1 MPREPKPLKKRDSR
15 ILAAV
20 LGIGLF
26 LVLKYVL
33 SIPFLIAVVIGLIAN
48 GIARKSMD
56 PTRAVGRIKVDFAQF
71 DAEKRRILQE
81 ASDHL
86 REIDTVLRQVQS
98 PDIRTRGRRVY
109 ETGNRIIEYV
119 TKYPEKIT
127 IARRFFNYY
136 LETASSILVK
146 YLDIQKTRI
155 QSAEISQLGERTVQ
169 ALEILESAFEKQFAK
184 LMVDEI
190 MDIESDIRLLETTLR
205 MEG

>member
-1 MPREPKPLKKRDSR
+1 MARDIKPIKKRDGR
-15 ILAAV
+15 ILAAI

-26 LVLKYVL
+26 QVLQFVHKVPLLFSIVL
-33 SIPFLIAVVIGLIAN
+33 ALILN
-48 GIARKSMD
+48 GTARKSLD
-56 PTRAVGRIKVDFAQF
+56 PTRSVGRVKVDFAQY
-71 DAEKRRILQE
+71 DAEKRRTLQE
-81 ASDHL
+81 ASAHL
-86 REIDTVLRQVQS
+86 RNIDSVLRQVQS

-119 TKYPEKIT
+119 TKYPEKIS

-155 QSAEISQLGERTVQ
+155 QTTEIRQLGERTAQ
-169 ALEILESAFEKQFAK
+169 ALEILETAFEKQFGK

-190 MDIESDIRLLETTLR
+190 MDIESDINLLETPLR

>member
-1 MPREPKPLKKRDSR
+1 MSIDRKPLKKRDGR
-15 ILAAV
+15 ILSAV
-20 LGIGLF
+20 LGVGVFTLF
-26 LVLKYVL
+26 YFVFK
-33 SIPFLIAVVIGLIAN
+33 IPLLFAVILALILHGT
-48 GIARKSMD
+48 ARKSLD
-56 PTRAVGRIKVDFAQF
+56 PTRSVGRVKVDFAQF

-81 ASDHL
+81 ASAHL
-86 REIDTVLRQVQS
+86 RDIDSVLRQVQS

-119 TKYPEKIT
+119 TKYPEKIS

-155 QSAEISQLGERTVQ
+155 QSVEIRQLGDRTAQ
-169 ALEILESAFEKQFAK
+169 ALEILETAFEKQFSK

-190 MDIESDIRLLETTLR
+190 MDIESDIHLLETTLK

>member
-1 MPREPKPLKKRDSR
+1 MARDIKPIKKRDGR
-15 ILAAV
+15 ILAAI

-26 LVLKYVL
+26 LVLQFVL
-33 SIPFLIAVVIGLIAN
+33 KVPLLFSIVLALILN
-48 GIARKSMD
+48 GTARKSLD
-56 PTRAVGRIKVDFAQF
+56 PTRSVGRVKVDFAQY
-71 DAEKRRILQE
+71 DAEKRRTLQE
-81 ASDHL
+81 ASAHL
-86 REIDTVLRQVQS
+86 RNIDSVLRQVQS

-119 TKYPEKIT
+119 TKYPEKIS

-155 QSAEISQLGERTVQ
+155 QTTEIRQLGERTAQ
-169 ALEILESAFEKQFAK
+169 ALEILETAFEKQFGK

-190 MDIESDIRLLETTLR
+190 MDIESDINLLETTLR

>member
-1 MPREPKPLKKRDSR
+1 MARDIKPMKKRDGR
-15 ILAAV
+15 ILATV
-20 LGIGLF
+20 LGVGIFVVLNV
-26 LVLKYVL
+26 VLKV
-33 SIPFLIAVVIGLIAN
+33 PFLLAVILALILH
-48 GIARKSMD
+48 GTARKSLD
-56 PTRAVGRIKVDFAQF
+56 PTRSVGRVKVDFAKY
-71 DAEKRRILQE
+71 DAEKRHILQE
-81 ASDHL
+81 ASADL
-86 REIDTVLRQVQS
+86 RNIDTVLKQIQS

-155 QSAEISQLGERTVQ
+155 QTQEIRQLGERTTQ
-169 ALEILESAFEKQFAK
+169 ALEILETAFEKQFGK

-190 MDIESDIRLLETTLR
+190 MDIESDINLLETTLK

>member
-1 MPREPKPLKKRDSR
+1 MARDIKPIKKRDGR
-15 ILAAV
+15 ILAAI

-26 LVLKYVL
+26 QVLQFVHKVPLLFSIVL
-33 SIPFLIAVVIGLIAN
+33 ALILN
-48 GIARKSMD
+48 GTARKSLD
-56 PTRAVGRIKVDFAQF
+56 PTRSVGRVKVDFAQY
-71 DAEKRRILQE
+71 DAEKRRTLQE
-81 ASDHL
+81 ASAHL
-86 REIDTVLRQVQS
+86 RNIDSVLRQVQS

-119 TKYPEKIT
+119 TKYPEKIS

-155 QSAEISQLGERTVQ
+155 QTTEIRQLGERTAQ
-169 ALEILESAFEKQFAK
+169 SLEILETAFEKQFGK

-190 MDIESDIRLLETTLR
+190 MDIESDINLLETPLR

>member
-1 MPREPKPLKKRDSR
+1 MAKDKRPMNKRDGK

-20 LGIGLF
+20 LGMGLF
-26 LVLKYVL
+26 VVLHFVL
-33 SIPFLIAVVIGLIAN
+33 RGSLPIAVITALIAH
-48 GIARKSMD
+48 GIARKSLD
-56 PTRAVGRIKVDFAQF
+56 PTRSVGRVKVDFAQF
-71 DAEKRRILQE
+71 DAEKRRTLLE
-81 ASDHL
+81 ASAHL
-86 REIDTVLRQVQS
+86 KEIDTVLRQVQS

-119 TKYPEKIT
+119 TKYPEKIS

-136 LETASSILVK
+136 LETASSILKK

-155 QSAEISQLGERTVQ
+155 QTVEIRQVGERTAQ
-169 ALEILESAFEKQFAK
+169 ALEILESAFEKQFSK

-190 MDIESDIRLLETTLR
+190 MDIESDIHLLETTLH

>member
-1 MPREPKPLKKRDSR
+1 MARDIKPMKKRDGR

-20 LGIGLF
+20 LGIGIFVVLNV
-26 LVLKYVL
+26 VLKV
-33 SIPFLIAVVIGLIAN
+33 PFLLAAILALILH
-48 GIARKSMD
+48 GTARKSLD
-56 PTRAVGRIKVDFAQF
+56 PTRSVGRVKVDFAKY
-71 DAEKRRILQE
+71 DAEKRHILQE
-81 ASDHL
+81 ASADL
-86 REIDTVLRQVQS
+86 RNIDTVLKQIQS

-119 TKYPEKIT
+119 TKYPEKMT

-155 QSAEISQLGERTVQ
+155 QTQEIRQLGERTAQ
-169 ALEILESAFEKQFAK
+169 ALEILETAFEKQFGK

-190 MDIESDIRLLETTLR
+190 MDIESDINLLETTLK

>member
-1 MPREPKPLKKRDSR
+1 MARDIKPIKKRDGR
-15 ILAAV
+15 ILAAI

-26 LVLKYVL
+26 LVLQFVL
-33 SIPFLIAVVIGLIAN
+33 KVPLLFSIVLALILN
-48 GIARKSMD
+48 GTARKSLD
-56 PTRAVGRIKVDFAQF
+56 PTRSVGRVKVDFAQY
-71 DAEKRRILQE
+71 DAEKRRTLQE
-81 ASDHL
+81 ASAHL
-86 REIDTVLRQVQS
+86 RNIDSVLRQVQS

-119 TKYPEKIT
+119 TKYPEKIS

-155 QSAEISQLGERTVQ
+155 QTAEIRQLGERTAQ
-169 ALEILESAFEKQFAK
+169 ALEILETAFEKQFGK

-190 MDIESDIRLLETTLR
+190 MDIESDINLLETTLR

>member
-1 MPREPKPLKKRDSR
+1 MARDIKPMKKRDGR

-20 LGIGLF
+20 LGVGIFVVLNV
-26 LVLKYVL
+26 VLKV
-33 SIPFLIAVVIGLIAN
+33 PFLLAAILALILH
-48 GIARKSMD
+48 GTARKSLD
-56 PTRAVGRIKVDFAQF
+56 PTRSVGRVKVDFAKY
-71 DAEKRRILQE
+71 DAEKRHILQE
-81 ASDHL
+81 ASADL
-86 REIDTVLRQVQS
+86 RNIDTVLKQIQS

-155 QSAEISQLGERTVQ
+155 QTQEIRQLGERTSQ
-169 ALEILESAFEKQFAK
+169 ALEILETAFEKQFGK

-190 MDIESDIRLLETTLR
+190 MDIESDINLLETTLK